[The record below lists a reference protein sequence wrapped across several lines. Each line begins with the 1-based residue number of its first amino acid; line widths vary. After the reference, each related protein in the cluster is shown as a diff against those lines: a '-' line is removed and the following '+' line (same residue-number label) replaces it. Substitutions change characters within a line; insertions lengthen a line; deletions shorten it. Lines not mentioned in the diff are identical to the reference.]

1 MSTQQAK
8 LSLYGQNIHNAC
20 FTLHIN
26 FSKLTNL
33 NIKYNNDKSHDYTR
47 PDLPSGDNQAS
58 LDQTM
63 AAAFGAPDMSV
74 SPNVGAGFPP
84 TFAIPQ
90 AAGLSI
96 PNVHGALD
104 GLAIPLAA
112 AAAAAA
118 SQITIPGLAGQEIPS
133 CWSATSILR
142 ESHPKVSLFF
152 LLCVVVCSW

>member
-74 SPNVGAGFPP
+74 SLNVGAGFPP

-90 AAGLSI
+90 AAGTQTLVPLPLPSACPHLSSSSASMAAG
-96 PNVHGALD
+96 VGAVTGGAHLLGCGPGFPKEPGQGSHRT
-104 GLAIPLAA
+104 GLCRA
-112 AAAAAA
+112 
-118 SQITIPGLAGQEIPS
+118 
-133 CWSATSILR
+133 
-142 ESHPKVSLFF
+142 H
-152 LLCVVVCSW
+152 